1 MVLFILYDLFLF
13 HVKIENYSIISID
26 PRLPDLIVPRRQK
39 PEKGDRGQKN
49 RLGVMQRQLSN

>member
-1 MVLFILYDLFLF
+1 LYDLFLF

-26 PRLPDLIVPRRQK
+26 PRLPDLIVPRGQK